1 MAGGLA
7 ALIGKNEKED
17 REHRASGV
25 RPRVS
30 GYLKVEWKKTR
41 SVMELVG
48 VKTQRPE

>member
-7 ALIGKNEKED
+7 ALIGKDEKEN
-17 REHRASGV
+17 REQRSGA